1 VVHWLTAAPPGLY
14 GEPMPVTFAVDCG
27 GGGLKAAVVD
37 DGGALVS
44 DPVRVPT
51 PYPLPPQR
59 LGAVLQELAAAS
71 PPFARATVG
80 VPGMVRHGVVLWT
93 PHYVTAEGPAT
104 DVVDELVNAWSG
116 FDLATAVREWLG
128 VPVIVLNDAELHAA
142 GVVQGD
148 GLELVLTLGT
158 GVGCGWTD
166 HGRLAPHL
174 ELSAARIAEG
184 RTADDHVGELA
195 RQRVGDDAWAL
206 RVAQLLEWAFPVFG
220 WDHLYLGGGNAAR
233 LTRAQLPDHG
243 RGLDLI
249 PNQAALAGGSRAW
262 ELGFGS

>member
-1 VVHWLTAAPPGLY
+1 
-14 GEPMPVTFAVDCG
+14 VTFAVDCG

-37 DGGALVS
+37 DTGVLIS
-44 DPVRVPT
+44 EPVRMST

-59 LGAVLQELAAAS
+59 LGAALQELASAF
-71 PPFARATVG
+71 PPFDRATVG

-93 PHYVTAEGPAT
+93 PHYVTADGPAT
-104 DVVDELVNAWSG
+104 DVVDELVTAWSG
-116 FDLATAVREWLG
+116 FDVTAAAREWLQ
-128 VPVIVLNDAELHAA
+128 VPVIVLNDAEVHAA
-142 GVVQGD
+142 GVVRGD

-174 ELSAARIAEG
+174 ELSAARIADG
-184 RTADDHVGELA
+184 QTADGYVGELA
-195 RQRVGDDAWAL
+195 RQRVGDHAWRR
-206 RVAQLLEWAFPVFG
+206 RVVELVEWAFPVVG

-233 LTRAQLPDHG
+233 LTREQLPDHG

-249 PNQAALAGGSRAW
+249 PNQAALVGGARAW
-262 ELGFGS
+262 ELGFGG